1 MSLKDKCQEVADA
14 IQARLDGS
22 KKAANL
28 HEQIADKDERIQ
40 KLTQEVHMWKE
51 KFDLAWSAWHR
62 LAIETK
68 GAEEAAKMA
77 HAMKSGQ

>member
-1 MSLKDKCQEVADA
+1 MSLKDKCQEVADKVHA
-14 IQARLDGS
+14 KLCGTDKQAKLY
-22 KKAANL
+22 
-28 HEQIADKDERIQ
+28 HEIEDKDERIQ
-40 KLTQEVHMWKE
+40 KLEGEVAHWKE

-77 HAMKSGQ
+77 EALKQGQ